1 MLTFTVRRLLYG
13 ALLLFVIV
21 TLAYLLLYAAAGN
34 VGRTILGPTAT
45 QATVALKNQQ
55 LGLNS
60 PLISRYFSWLGH
72 ALTGNF
78 GSSWFT
84 NQAVTTAILT
94 RLQVTLT
101 LVFGAVVVS
110 AVLSAALGV
119 WAALRGG
126 WVDRFIQVFTV
137 LGFAIPGFII
147 AVFLVRYLALGTHW
161 FKPTGYVPLAT
172 SFTGWIRT
180 VTLPII
186 ALSIGLIAGVA
197 QQVRSS
203 VMDALRQDWVRTLR
217 SRGIPERSVLF
228 RHVLRNAGGP
238 ALSVLALSFVG
249 LLGGAV
255 IIEEVFGIPG
265 LGQIAVLATSEG
277 DVPLVM
283 GLVVAIGVI
292 VIVVNLVID
301 LLQGFLNPK
310 ARIS

>member
-13 ALLLFVIV
+13 VLLLFVIV

-60 PLISRYFSWLGH
+60 PLLSRYFSWLGH

-84 NQAVTTAILT
+84 NQPVTTAIFA
-94 RLQVTLT
+94 RMQVTLT
-101 LVFGAVVVS
+101 LVFGAVIVS
-110 AVLSAALGV
+110 AVLSAVLGV
-119 WAALRGG
+119 WAALRGR
-126 WVDRFIQVFTV
+126 WVDRSVQVFTV

>member
-13 ALLLFVIV
+13 VLLLFVIV

-34 VGRTILGPTAT
+34 VGRTILGPDAT
-45 QATVALKNQQ
+45 QATVVAKNQQ

-60 PLISRYFSWLGH
+60 PLLSRYFSWLGH

-78 GSSWFT
+78 GNSWFT
-84 NQAVTTAILT
+84 NQPVTSAILA

-101 LVFGAVVVS
+101 LVLGAVIVS
-110 AVLSAALGV
+110 AVVSAALGV

-126 WVDRFIQVFTV
+126 AVDRTVQVFSV

-147 AVFLVRYLALGTHW
+147 AVFLVRFFALGTHW
-161 FKPTGYVPLAT
+161 FKPTGYVPIAT

-180 VTLPII
+180 VTLPVI
-186 ALSIGLIAGVA
+186 ALSIGLVAGVA

-203 VMDALRQDWVRTLR
+203 VIDALRQDWVRTLR
-217 SRGIPERSVLF
+217 SRGIAERSVLF
-228 RHVLRNAGGP
+228 KHVLRNAGGP

-255 IIEEVFGIPG
+255 IIEQVFGIPG
-265 LGQIAVLATSEG
+265 LGQIAVLATSQG

-292 VIVVNLVID
+292 VIVVNLVVD

>member
-1 MLTFTVRRLLYG
+1 MLAFTVRRLLYG
-13 ALLLFVIV
+13 VLLLFVII

-45 QATVALKNQQ
+45 QATVALKDQQ

-84 NQAVTTAILT
+84 NQPVTTAIFA
-94 RLQVTLT
+94 RMQVTLT
-101 LVFGAVVVS
+101 LVFGAVIVS
-110 AVLSAALGV
+110 AVLSAVLGV
-119 WAALRGG
+119 WAALRGR
-126 WVDRFIQVFTV
+126 WVDRSVQVFTV

>member
-1 MLTFTVRRLLYG
+1 M
-13 ALLLFVIV
+13 
-21 TLAYLLLYAAAGN
+21 
-34 VGRTILGPTAT
+34 
-45 QATVALKNQQ
+45 
-55 LGLNS
+55 
-60 PLISRYFSWLGH
+60 
-72 ALTGNF
+72 
-78 GSSWFT
+78 
-84 NQAVTTAILT
+84 
-94 RLQVTLT
+94 QVTLT
-101 LVFGAVVVS
+101 LVFGAVIVS
-110 AVLSAALGV
+110 AVLSAVLGV
-119 WAALRGG
+119 WAALRGR
-126 WVDRFIQVFTV
+126 WVDRSVQVFTV

-147 AVFLVRYLALGTHW
+147 AVFLVRYFALGTHW

>member
-34 VGRTILGPTAT
+34 VGRTILGPDAT

-60 PLISRYFSWLGH
+60 PLLTRYFSWLGH

-78 GSSWFT
+78 GNSWFT
-84 NQAVTTAILT
+84 NQPVTAAIST

-101 LVFGAVVVS
+101 LVLGAVIVS
-110 AVLSAALGV
+110 AVVSAALGV

-126 WVDRFIQVFTV
+126 GVDRTVQVFSV

-147 AVFLVRYLALGTHW
+147 AVFLVRFFALGTHW
-161 FKPTGYVPLAT
+161 FKPTGYVPIAT
-172 SFTGWIRT
+172 SFAGWIRT
-180 VTLPII
+180 VTLPVI
-186 ALSIGLIAGVA
+186 ALSIGLVAGVA

-203 VMDALRQDWVRTLR
+203 VIDALRQDWVRTLR
-217 SRGIPERSVLF
+217 SRGLSERSVLF
-228 RHVLRNAGGP
+228 KHVLRNAGGP

-255 IIEEVFGIPG
+255 IIEQIFGIPG
-265 LGQIAVLATSEG
+265 LGQIAVLATSLG

-292 VIVVNLVID
+292 VIVVNLVVD

>member
-1 MLTFTVRRLLYG
+1 MLAFTVRRLLYG
-13 ALLLFVIV
+13 IVLLFVIV

-45 QATVALKNQQ
+45 QATVALKNKQ

-78 GSSWFT
+78 GNSWFT
-84 NQAVTTAILT
+84 NQPVTTAIFA

-101 LVFGAVVVS
+101 LVFGAVIVS
-110 AVLSAALGV
+110 AVLSAVLGV
-119 WAALRGG
+119 WAALRGR
-126 WVDRFIQVFTV
+126 WVDRSVQVFTV